1 MISGS
6 AVFCRGKKLFSPLL
20 AALVFFAA
28 AVPLEGRGTRDA
40 VLQEADS
47 LIENKRYDDA
57 IQTLT
62 EYIKN
67 NPDKFDDAQKR
78 LQRIVKLREH
88 YNTFADELLDVL
100 ANDPDNNE
108 KIVDLTDKLTG
119 IEPASNLSAR
129 RFLNQ
134 IRALA
139 AFNLNRKYLD
149 DIMEQGRALLD
160 RGNYGGALR
169 MYASGLDIY
178 RADFFD
184 SGFGEEVEQAA
195 RTGIDTLERA
205 VNEFGPIADR
215 LDSAVQ
221 RLSGLPED
229 AALEQINES
238 FDGFA
243 SAAVEL
249 TRIFGSIAGVG
260 NSFEENLAVLQSADE
275 NMGDQS
281 FLAFAGRLIR
291 GPADRSEGMMGALDR
306 YWQDRAGR
314 GERYVASLAEKNYSA
329 VKNALTVESYGQLS
343 LIDQTRGYLD
353 ILINTDKIWL
363 DFYRAAGMPE
373 TTIFGGPVLV
383 LKAPDVLKHE
393 SMDRSLAFMRTL
405 NDIGERSGAL
415 TGQDFP
421 ALNNFRR
428 GIMDAAAAVSE
439 ELVNR
444 QNFNTLIGEVSVLE
458 DSVSPD
464 IASIRNEAVSYALN
478 SPPEPASYLQDALSL
493 AKALNEKLKS
503 QEFGA
508 IVRRYTISNEDL
520 SGEVNAR
527 ETEFAEADRMLQGI
541 NRESGGTV
549 FIAHYPAEAL
559 AAFTGMSLK
568 ASVNLSSSRELL
580 DAYAAESPELIA
592 PGASARNV
600 APLYSEAGRLVSRLE
615 ELQSRSGALS
625 ADART
630 RIARADALRLEGDRL
645 IQESRA
651 ALGRNNFDI
660 ARDRLDRAASRYQ
673 ESLSIQE
680 SASLR
685 SSWDTRLLELGADI
699 VRIENEIV
707 VRDVRAL
714 VTNARNNYY
723 TGNLEQA
730 EDQLVRAQNRWNTT
744 NSTADPEVLYWLG
757 LVRGALSLQSQRTIP
772 PTAPLYAEMSQLLS
786 DAKKNYEEGVRLSQ
800 DNQKQSA
807 LQSFDKAR
815 QKTREVRL
823 MFPMNKEARLLDLR
837 IEQQIDPPAFN
848 AVFRSRLNEAVAGT
862 KPDRRSPES
871 FADLQDLVEINP
883 AYPRI
888 RELLGQAE
896 IDMGYRPPP
905 PAPRALAESARLTS
919 EAQAILN
926 LRDQAQYPLALT
938 QLDHALELN
947 PNNNDAMI
955 AKDVVLTRMTGTGII
970 VLDYDSRREYDR
982 AVQAYIQGNYL
993 TANAIVQQLLQ
1004 NPRNR
1009 NSTLILELQRRIQL
1023 VLQ

>member
-20 AALVFFAA
+20 AAVVFFAAA
-28 AVPLEGRGTRDA
+28 AVPLEARGTRDP
-40 VLQEADS
+40 VLQEADG

-62 EYIKN
+62 EYIKI
-67 NPDKFDDAQKR
+67 NPDKFGDAQKR
-78 LQRIVKLREH
+78 LQRIVKLREQ
-88 YNTFADELLDVL
+88 YNTIADDLLDVL
-100 ANDPDNNE
+100 VNDPDNNE
-108 KIVDLTDKLTG
+108 RIVDLTDKLTS
-119 IEPASNLSAR
+119 IEPASNPSTQ

-134 IRALA
+134 VRSLA
-139 AFNLNRKYLD
+139 AFNLNRKRLD
-149 DIMEQGRALLD
+149 SIMEQGRVLLAQGD
-160 RGNYGGALR
+160 YGGALR
-169 MYASGLDIY
+169 VYASGLDIY
-178 RADFFD
+178 QADFFD
-184 SGFGEEVEQAA
+184 SGFGEDLEEAA
-195 RTGIDTLERA
+195 RAGIDTLEREL
-205 VNEFGPIADR
+205 NEFGPIAER
-215 LDSAVQ
+215 LDSASQ
-221 RLSGLPED
+221 GLSGLPED
-229 AALEQINES
+229 AALELVNES
-238 FDGFA
+238 YREFA
-243 SAAVEL
+243 SIAAEL
-249 TRIFGSIAGVG
+249 TRVFGSIIGVG
-260 NSFEENLAVLQSADE
+260 NSFEENLAVLQGMDE
-275 NMGDQS
+275 SIGDQS

-291 GPADRSEGMMGALDR
+291 GPAGRNEGMIGVLDR

-314 GERYVASLAEKNYSA
+314 GESYAASLAEKNYNV
-329 VKNALTVESYGQLS
+329 VKNAMTVESYGQFS

-353 ILINTDKIWL
+353 MLINMDNIWL
-363 DFYRAAGMPE
+363 DFYRPAGMPE
-373 TTIFGGPVLV
+373 TTIFDRPVLV

-393 SMDRSLAFMRTL
+393 SMDRSLAFMRIL
-405 NDIGERSGAL
+405 DDIGGRSAAL
-415 TGQDFP
+415 IDRGFP
-421 ALNNFRR
+421 ALDNYRQ
-428 GIMDAAAAVSE
+428 GIINAAGAVSE

-444 QNFNTLIGEVSVLE
+444 RNFNALVSEVSALE
-458 DSVSPD
+458 DAV
-464 IASIRNEAVSYALN
+464 RNGGVSYALD
-478 SPPEPASYLQDALSL
+478 SRPPEPASYLRDTLSL
-493 AKALNEKLKS
+493 AEALNEKLKG
-503 QEFGA
+503 QEFNA

-527 ETEFAEADRMLQGI
+527 ETEFAEANRMLQGI

-549 FIAHYPAEAL
+549 FLAHYPAESL

-568 ASVNLSSSRELL
+568 AQVNLSSGRELL
-580 DAYAAESPELIA
+580 DFYAAESPDLITS
-592 PGASARNV
+592 GVSARNV
-600 APLYSEAGRLVSRLE
+600 APLYSEARRLVSRLE
-615 ELQSRSGALS
+615 DLQSRSGALS

-630 RIARADALRLEGDRL
+630 QIARADALRLEGDRL
-645 IQESRA
+645 VQESRA

-660 ARDRLDRAASRYQ
+660 ARDRLDRATGRYH
-673 ESLSIQE
+673 ESLNIQE

-723 TGNLEQA
+723 AGNLEQA

-744 NSTADPEVLYWLG
+744 NSTADQEVLYWLG

-772 PTAPLYAEMSQLLS
+772 ATAPLYAEMSQLLS

-800 DNQKQSA
+800 NNQRQSA
-807 LQSFDKAR
+807 LSSFDKAR

-837 IEQQIDPPAFN
+837 IEQRIDLPAFN
-848 AVFRSRLNEAVAGT
+848 AAFRSRLNEAVAGT
-862 KPDRRSPES
+862 KPERRSPES

-888 RELLGQAE
+888 RELLSQAE

-905 PAPRALAESARLTS
+905 PDPRALAESARLTR

-926 LRDQAQYPLALT
+926 LRDQAQYALALT
-938 QLDHALELN
+938 RLDRALELN
-947 PNNNDAMI
+947 PNNDDAMI

-970 VLDYDSRREYDR
+970 VLDYDSQREYDR

-993 TANAIVQQLLQ
+993 TANAIVRQLLQ

>member
-1 MISGS
+1 M
-6 AVFCRGKKLFSPLL
+6 FSLLL
-20 AALVFFAA
+20 AVLVFFAA
-28 AVPLEGRGTRDA
+28 AVPLEARGTRDA

-62 EYIKN
+62 EYIKI

-78 LQRIVKLREH
+78 LQRIVKLREQ

-100 ANDPDNNE
+100 VNDPDNNE
-108 KIVDLTDKLTG
+108 KIVELTDRLTS
-119 IEPASNLSAR
+119 IEPASNPSVR

-139 AFNLNRKYLD
+139 AFNLNRKRLD
-149 DIMEQGRALLD
+149 NIMEQGRALLVQGD
-160 RGNYGGALR
+160 YGGALR

-184 SGFGEEVEQAA
+184 SGFGEEMEQAA
-195 RTGIDTLERA
+195 RTGIEVLERG
-205 VNEFGPIADR
+205 VNEFGPVAER

-221 RLSGLPED
+221 RLSGLPQD
-229 AALEQINES
+229 AAPEQINES
-238 FDGFA
+238 YGEFA
-243 SAAVEL
+243 SVVAEL
-249 TRIFGSIAGVG
+249 TRIFGSIVEVG
-260 NSFEENLAVLQSADE
+260 NSFEENLIVLQSADE
-275 NMGDQS
+275 NIGDQS

-291 GPADRSEGMMGALDR
+291 GPADRGEGMIGALDR

-314 GERYVASLAEKNYSA
+314 GERYVASLAERNFNA
-329 VKNALTVESYGQLS
+329 VKGALAADSYGQLS
-343 LIDQTRGYLD
+343 LIDQTRDYLG
-353 ILINTDKIWL
+353 ILFNMDDIWL
-363 DFYRAAGMPE
+363 GFYRAAGMPE
-373 TTIFGGPVLV
+373 TTIFDKPVLV
-383 LKAPDVLKHE
+383 SKVPDVLRHE
-393 SMDRSLAFMRTL
+393 SMDRSLAFMRIL
-405 NDIGERSGAL
+405 NDIGERSEVL
-415 TGQDFP
+415 TSPGFL
-421 ALNNFRR
+421 ALNNFRQ
-428 GIMDAAAAVSE
+428 GTMNAAAAVSE

-444 QNFNTLIGEVSVLE
+444 RNFNALAGEVSALE
-458 DSVSPD
+458 DGVSLD
-464 IASIRNEAVSYALN
+464 IALIGNDG
-478 SPPEPASYLQDALSL
+478 ASYLQDTLSL
-493 AKALNEKLKS
+493 AKALNEKLKN
-503 QEFGA
+503 QEFAA

-520 SGEVNAR
+520 FGEVSAR
-527 ETEFAEADRMLQGI
+527 ETEFAEANRMLQGI
-541 NRESGGTV
+541 SLESGGTV

-568 ASVNLSSSRELL
+568 ASVNLNSGRELL
-580 DAYAAESPELIA
+580 DAYAAESPDLIA
-592 PGASARNV
+592 SGVSARNV

-615 ELQSRSGALS
+615 DLRSRSGALS

-660 ARDRLDRAASRYQ
+660 ARDRLDRATNRYN

-723 TGNLEQA
+723 AGNLEQA

-744 NSTADPEVLYWLG
+744 NSTADPEVIYWLG

-772 PTAPLYAEMSQLLS
+772 PTAPLYAEMSQFLS

-800 DNQKQSA
+800 NNQKQSA

-837 IEQQIDPPAFN
+837 IEQQMDLPAFN
-848 AVFRSRLNEAVAGT
+848 AAFQSRLNEAVAGT

-883 AYPRI
+883 SYPRI
-888 RELLGQAE
+888 RELLSQAE

-905 PAPRALAESARLTS
+905 PDPRDLAESTRLTR

-926 LRDQAQYPLALT
+926 LRDQEQYPFALT
-938 QLDHALELN
+938 RLDRALELN

-970 VLDYDSRREYDR
+970 VLDYDSQREYDR
-982 AVQAYIQGNYL
+982 AVQEYIQGNYL